1 MSNMPMREFILTLIT
16 ASALLFAGCD
26 NHFSDDMPL
35 ADYNTTQYEDI
46 EATMEDNTCTYIN
59 QRAIYWSEDDLLSVF
74 YRNTLNSQYIFT
86 GESGDKYMA
95 PLPT

>member
-1 MSNMPMREFILTLIT
+1 MRESTILLIAVIAIFFI
-16 ASALLFAGCD
+16 GCD

-35 ADYNTTQYEDI
+35 ANYTTTQYEDI